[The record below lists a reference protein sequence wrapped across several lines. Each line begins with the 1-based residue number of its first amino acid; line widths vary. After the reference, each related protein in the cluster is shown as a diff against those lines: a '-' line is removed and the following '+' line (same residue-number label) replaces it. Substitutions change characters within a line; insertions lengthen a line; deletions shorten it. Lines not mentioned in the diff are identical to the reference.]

1 MLIFSLSLPHHSLK
15 TMALKRNTYQ
25 RKTSWNAPYTFFGK
39 EKDTEYGNFCN
50 RFTQCSLI
58 LKSTSLFIIIFV
70 FNTFGCRAQC
80 ELNNFY
86 SVHIRFINCSITI
99 DKNECFYTDSDTS
112 YSIKTNKLD
121 SLKLKDL
128 QNYIAINIDSLHR
141 KSIPYVIDLDKS
153 FFVNR
158 EHVWTDSMIYRSGGF
173 LSSGGSSSLGI
184 SLYKNRSFLN
194 AISVNVTNQ
203 RYALILIYR
212 VIDLFPEI
220 QLDNGYF
227 FRLFLWDKKYLL
239 RTVK

>member
-1 MLIFSLSLPHHSLK
+1 MKNKKTAIF
-15 TMALKRNTYQ
+15 
-25 RKTSWNAPYTFFGK
+25 
-39 EKDTEYGNFCN
+39 
-50 RFTQCSLI
+50 
-58 LKSTSLFIIIFV
+58 LFIIV
-70 FNTFGCRAQC
+70 FQSFSSFAQC

-86 SVHIRFINCSITI
+86 KVRIRFINCSVTI

-128 QNYIAINIDSLHR
+128 QNYIAINIDSIHR

-158 EHVWTDSMIYRSGGF
+158 EHVWTDSMIHRYGGF
-173 LSSGGSSSLGI
+173 HSSGGSSSLGI

-194 AISVNVTNQ
+194 RISVDVTDQ
-203 RYALILIYR
+203 RYALILIYK

-239 RTVK
+239 MSVK